1 MAYVSVENQK
11 AIGPVYKQATI
22 IVFACFVGVLLML
35 LLGKVL
41 EPNSFVPGSEQW
53 QKMIYTGVLILG
65 LFIVV
70 LRRLM
75 MSGSVTGR
83 AGGAAGVLQKLL
95 AMTVIIAALADAIA
109 IGGLVFYFLT
119 GNYDYSWRLG
129 VIGLFLLAYGF
140 PRRTEWERIVTR
152 STETQK
158 Q

>member
-35 LLGKVL
+35 LLGKLL

-53 QKMIYTGVLILG
+53 QKMIYTGVLILA

-75 MSGSVTGR
+75 TSGAGIKR
-83 AGGAAGVLQKLL
+83 AGAAGVLQKLL
-95 AMTVIIAALADAIA
+95 AVSIIIAVLAEAIA
-109 IGGLVFYFLT
+109 IAGLVFYFLT

-152 STETQK
+152 STDAQK
-158 Q
+158 R